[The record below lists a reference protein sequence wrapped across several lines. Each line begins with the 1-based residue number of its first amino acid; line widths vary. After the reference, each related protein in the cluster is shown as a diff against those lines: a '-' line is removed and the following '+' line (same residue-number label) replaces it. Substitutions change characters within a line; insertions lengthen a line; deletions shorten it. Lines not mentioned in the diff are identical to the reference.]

1 MIGLKGQ
8 FQGDVSGIMGLKSG
22 ISDIAFSSS
31 LHYWYFKYHKK
42 ESGVAL
48 LLKILFL
55 PGTLVLRFL
64 GVSVEEDSGIVRSFI
79 NSSFWGAIALAI
91 ALHYLT

>member
-1 MIGLKGQ
+1 MNTPRADLLISNDTGTMHIAAAMGTPV
-8 FQGDVSGIMGLKSG
+8 VSLFL
-22 ISDIAFSSS
+22 AT
-31 LHYWYFKYHKK
+31 
-42 ESGVAL
+42 AL
-48 LLKILFL
+48 PEETAAYL
-55 PGTLVLRFL
+55 PGTLVLHFL